1 MGVLSPIWRAPT
13 CSYGQSITRPEE
25 HDMFNTHS
33 HRTASTVVAGIFGL
47 TLLALAPAPANATRI
62 PADPITFVPTPTALA
77 QLVTDGHAANVRA
90 AIQELRSDV
99 AGQ

>member
-1 MGVLSPIWRAPT
+1 MGVLSRIWRAPT

-25 HDMFNTHS
+25 HDMFNI

-47 TLLALAPAPANATRI
+47 TLLALAPAPADATRI